1 MGSLRFG
8 SGLIESTD
16 TDKGYQDEAC
26 GGVLG
31 TLNPFLVM
39 SSYRCI

>member
-1 MGSLRFG
+1 MGSLCFG
-8 SGLIESTD
+8 LGLIGSTE
-16 TDKGYQDEAC
+16 TAKRYQDEAS
-26 GGVLG
+26 GKVLG